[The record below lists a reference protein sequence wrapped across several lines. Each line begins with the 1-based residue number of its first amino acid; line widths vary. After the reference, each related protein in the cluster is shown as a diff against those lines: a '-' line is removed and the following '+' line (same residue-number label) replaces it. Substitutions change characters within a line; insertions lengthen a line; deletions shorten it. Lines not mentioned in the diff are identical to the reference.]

1 MQKLLKILS
10 YPFIGLIKL
19 YQYGVSPMLGP
30 KCRFTPTCSQYA
42 LEALKK
48 YGLFKGS
55 WLAVKR
61 ISKCHPGGDSGYD
74 PVP

>member
-1 MQKLLKILS
+1 MLS
-10 YPFIGLIKL
+10 YPFILLIKF
-19 YQYGVSPMLGP
+19 YQYVISPAIGP

-42 LEALKK
+42 IQALKK
-48 YGLFKGS
+48 YGLLKGS

-61 ISKCHPGGDSGYD
+61 ISRCRPGGGSGYD